1 MKNILKK
8 IFTLKNLFLVLG
20 FTFMYIVPIILF
32 GEVVPYTHDTLD
44 AGLTKAGYIAVAIMV
59 IIICKKVKERILALP
74 KCLIRGL
81 VLSIFPIMYWVI
93 ATVGIHWLLALL
105 TAISRYVD
113 RLIIFI
119 IIGRLFYTAEETIVA
134 SERKE

>member
-32 GEVVPYTHDTLD
+32 GEVIPYTHDTLD
-44 AGLTKAGYIAVAIMV
+44 AGLTKAGYVAVAIIAV
-59 IIICKKVKERILALP
+59 IICKKLKERILALP
-74 KCLIRGL
+74 KCLTRGL

-93 ATVGIHWLLALL
+93 ASVGVDWLLSFL
-105 TAISRYVD
+105 TSISHYVD